1 MDEET
6 IQSHMSRIE
15 TEWTMVRRAHDA
27 DGSQAARAAEQLV
40 TRYARPVY
48 RYLLS
53 SLRDPDAA
61 DEVFQDFGLRLCSGA
76 FRNANPSAG
85 RFRDYLKTAVIR
97 LVLDYRRKHR
107 AGQREVQVE
116 EADLAREEAAD
127 SEGDIF
133 DENWRTEILA
143 KVWRAL
149 EAHERETGS
158 PYATV
163 LRCRFERDKA
173 SSGELAEMLTDQLG
187 ADPPL
192 TAAGVRKTLQRARER
207 FAEILMDEVQASL
220 NVHSIEELEQ
230 ELAEL
235 RLLKYCRS
243 ALERRRG

>member
-1 MDEET
+1 
-6 IQSHMSRIE
+6 
-15 TEWTMVRRAHDA
+15 MVRRAHATD
-27 DGSQAARAAEQLV
+27 DSQAARAAEQLV

-61 DEVFQDFGLRLCSGA
+61 DEVFQNFGLRLCSGA
-76 FRNANPSAG
+76 FRNASPSAG

-97 LVLDYRRKHR
+97 LVLDYRRKQ
-107 AGQREVQVE
+107 GTGIREVHVDD
-116 EADLAREEAAD
+116 ADLVHEEDAQA
-127 SEGDIF
+127 EGDVF
-133 DENWRTEILA
+133 DENWRTEVLA
-143 KVWRAL
+143 KVWRTL
-149 EAHERETGS
+149 EVYEQETGS

-163 LRCRFERDKA
+163 LRCRFEQEDA
-173 SSGELAEMLTDQLG
+173 SSEDLAALLTKRLS

-220 NVHSIEELEQ
+220 NVQTTDELEQ

-243 ALERRRG
+243 AVDRRRH